1 MEALAT
7 METLNSSGLRANID
21 CSVPGQRLGKAGNAT
36 EPE

>member
-1 MEALAT
+1 

-21 CSVPGQRLGKAGNAT
+21 CSVQDQGPGEADYAT

>member
-1 MEALAT
+1 

-21 CSVPGQRLGKAGNAT
+21 CSVRGQGLGEADYAT